1 MVLFLELKT
10 ATLIFF
16 LSLKAEEHTN
26 FAKLQSANRHSGK
39 RFVGPISLLDICG
52 ALASAP
58 LWPTVTHS
66 SLLWVDLQG
75 FIFIVLSFQLYSP
88 DIIVRFTPPRSFSCS
103 CFTFYIIMF
112 SLCHSLSLCVYV
124 CLQHRHT
131 HTHAELCFSQSW
143 LGSGTQLLAE
153 TILTKIDYQRER
165 EKGRG
170 RCMDTDGNREKCRRG
185 KRAANRKWKE
195 RTW

>member
-10 ATLIFF
+10 ATLNLFP
-16 LSLKAEEHTN
+16 SLKPEEHTN
-26 FAKLQSANRHSGK
+26 FEKLQSANRHSGK

-88 DIIVRFTPPRSFSCS
+88 DIIVRFTPRSFPCS

-112 SLCHSLSLCVYV
+112 SLCHYLSLCVCVYNTD
-124 CLQHRHT
+124 T
-131 HTHAELCFSQSW
+131 HTQSSVSHRADWAPVPSCSQ
-143 LGSGTQLLAE
+143 
-153 TILTKIDYQRER
+153 
-165 EKGRG
+165 
-170 RCMDTDGNREKCRRG
+170 RRY
-185 KRAANRKWKE
+185 
-195 RTW
+195 